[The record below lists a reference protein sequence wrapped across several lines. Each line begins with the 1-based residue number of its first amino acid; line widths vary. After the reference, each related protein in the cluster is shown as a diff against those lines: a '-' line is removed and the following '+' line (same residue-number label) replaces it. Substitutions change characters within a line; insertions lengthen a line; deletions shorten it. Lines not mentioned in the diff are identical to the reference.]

1 MDGLGRVFNTI
12 AVADG
17 VYVPLVDAGA
27 VSFIC
32 YLGAGDTF
40 TVQEAQDGG
49 GTGAANLVTIER
61 YSTSDGVGGAWTDRT
76 QAAAA
81 TVTIAG
87 TAGLDCAVFTISAE
101 ELSAGFTHV
110 KCTSTST
117 GTVVA
122 VLHDLKVQRAA
133 GNLPALV

>member
-1 MDGLGRVFNTI
+1 MNGLGRVMNVV

-17 VYVPLVDAGA
+17 VYVPLKDAGA

-32 YLGAGDTF
+32 YLDAGDTF
-40 TVQEAQDGG
+40 TVQEAQNAG
-49 GTGAANLVTIER
+49 GTGAQNLATITD
-61 YSTSDGVGGAWTDRT
+61 YHTSSGVGGAWTDRV

-81 TVTIAG
+81 AVVISGA
-87 TAGLDCAVFTISAE
+87 ANNDCAVFTISAE
-101 ELSAGFTHV
+101 ELSAGYTHV
-110 KCTSTST
+110 KCTSTGA

-122 VLHDLKVQRAA
+122 VLHDLKVQRTP

>member
-1 MDGLGRVFNTI
+1 MNGLGRVFNTI

-17 VYVPLVDAGA
+17 VYVPLKDAGA

-32 YLGAGDTF
+32 FLGAGDTF
-40 TVQEAQDGG
+40 TVQEATDGA
-49 GTGAANLVTIER
+49 GTGAVNLATIER
-61 YSTSDGVGGAWTDRT
+61 YHTSDGVGGVWADQT

-81 TVTIAG
+81 AVTISGA
-87 TAGLDCAVFTISAE
+87 AGLDCAVFTISAE

-110 KCTSTST
+110 KCTSTGA

-122 VLHDLKVQRAA
+122 VLHDLKTQRTPS
-133 GNLPALV
+133 NLAALV